1 MSGLSFWSCV
11 RFSLQ
16 LMMSG
21 AALTFYLPRRQHF
34 LWRFLLG
41 EAGYFIVVFGI
52 FHGLQLI
59 FQDMLAGQVL
69 YYLLIF
75 LVGVELVH
83 LCFDVSEKELVFIG
97 TGAYAIQH
105 LTFNLVQLIDFIPVV
120 GGVLKET
127 MIWESGIPYAVMPA
141 VIYFLLLRKYR
152 ETGELKEKDIR
163 MIILSFVTIFT
174 AIVVSLIA
182 RRAWDGSA
190 QAFVC
195 YLYGLICCCLSL
207 FILMYIPKEN
217 RLCHEQQTL
226 EQIIQVMGEQQQV
239 SKESVEIINRK
250 CHDIKHQLKALM
262 EIEDKEQRRKYTEE
276 IRQAISIYDAI
287 YQTGNAALDF
297 VLREKA
303 LRCQEYEIK
312 LSCLTD
318 GKVLGFIN
326 TLDIYAL
333 FGNILDNA
341 IESVTKEPDIE
352 KRIINL
358 HVLRRAD
365 ILHIHADN
373 YCNEEIRFEDGLPL
387 TNKKDKAYH
396 GFGVRSIRHVTEK
409 YGGEMVLK
417 KENDRFVLDLLIPI
431 PESEDV
437 QEINTFS
444 P

>member
-1 MSGLSFWSCV
+1 MSDLTFWACV
-11 RFSLQ
+11 RFSVQ
-16 LMMSG
+16 LMLSG
-21 AALTFYLPRRQHF
+21 AALTFYLPRRRYF
-34 LWRFLLG
+34 WARFLLG
-41 EAGYFIVVFGI
+41 ETGFFVIVFGV
-52 FHGLQLI
+52 FRGLQNVFGDL
-59 FQDMLAGQVL
+59 MAGEIL
-69 YYLLIF
+69 YYLLVF
-75 LVGVELVH
+75 LVVVALVN
-83 LCFDVSEKELVFIG
+83 LCFDVSEKELIFIG

-105 LTFNLVQLIDFIPVV
+105 LTFNLVQMSYHLPFVGRILSGNLIWNS
-120 GGVLKET
+120 L
-127 MIWESGIPYAVMPA
+127 IPYIIVPILA
-141 VIYFLLLRKYR
+141 YLLLIRNFR
-152 ETGELKEKDIR
+152 EKGELKEKDSR
-163 MIILSFVTIFT
+163 MILLSLATIFIT
-174 AIVVSLIA
+174 IVVSLIA
-182 RRAWDGSA
+182 RRTGGDPA
-190 QAFVC
+190 QELVY
-195 YLYGLICCCLSL
+195 YLYGAVCCVLAL
-207 FILMYIPKEN
+207 LILMYIPKEN
-217 RLCHEQQTL
+217 RLYHEQQTL

-262 EIEDKEQRRKYTEE
+262 EMEDREQRRKYTEE

-312 LSCLTD
+312 FSCLTD
-318 GKVLGFIN
+318 GKALDFIN

-341 IESVTKEPDIE
+341 IESVTKEADKE

-358 HVLRRAD
+358 HVLRREQ

-373 YCNEEIRFEDGLPL
+373 YCNEDIVFEDGMPV

-396 GFGVRSIRHVTEK
+396 GFGVRSIRHVAEK

-417 KENDRFVLDLLIPI
+417 KENERFVLDLLIPI
-431 PESEDV
+431 PEEV
-437 QEINTFS
+437 M

>member
-1 MSGLSFWSCV
+1 MSDLTFWACV
-11 RFSLQ
+11 RFSVQ
-16 LMMSG
+16 LMLSG
-21 AALTFYLPRRQHF
+21 AALTFYLPRRRYF
-34 LWRFLLG
+34 WARFLLG
-41 EAGYFIVVFGI
+41 EAGFFVIVFGI
-52 FHGLQLI
+52 FRGLQTVFGDL
-59 FQDMLAGQVL
+59 MAGEIL
-69 YYLLIF
+69 YYLLVF
-75 LVGVELVH
+75 LVVVALVN

-105 LTFNLVQLIDFIPVV
+105 LTFNLVQMSYHLPFVGRILSGNLIWNS
-120 GGVLKET
+120 L
-127 MIWESGIPYAVMPA
+127 IPYIIVPILA
-141 VIYFLLLRKYR
+141 YLLLIRNFR
-152 ETGELKEKDIR
+152 EKGELKEKDSR
-163 MIILSFVTIFT
+163 MILLSLATIFIT
-174 AIVVSLIA
+174 IVVSLIA
-182 RRAWDGSA
+182 RRTGGDPA
-190 QAFVC
+190 QELVY
-195 YLYGLICCCLSL
+195 YLYGAVCCVLAL
-207 FILMYIPKEN
+207 LILMYIPKEN
-217 RLCHEQQTL
+217 RLYHEQQTL

-262 EIEDKEQRRKYTEE
+262 EMEDREQRRKYTEE

-312 LSCLTD
+312 FSCLTD
-318 GKVLGFIN
+318 GKALDFIN

-341 IESVTKEPDIE
+341 IESVTKEADKE

-358 HVLRRAD
+358 HVLRREQ

-373 YCNEEIRFEDGLPL
+373 YCNEEIVFEDGMPV

-396 GFGVRSIRHVTEK
+396 GFGVRSIRHVAEK

-417 KENDRFVLDLLIPI
+417 KENERFVLDLLIPI
-431 PESEDV
+431 PEEV
-437 QEINTFS
+437 M